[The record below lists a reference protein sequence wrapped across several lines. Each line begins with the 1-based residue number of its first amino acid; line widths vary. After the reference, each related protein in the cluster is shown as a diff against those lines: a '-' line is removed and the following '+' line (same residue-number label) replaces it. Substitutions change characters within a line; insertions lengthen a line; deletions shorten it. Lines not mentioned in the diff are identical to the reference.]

1 MSEKVEMC
9 LYLEMVEI
17 RKLLQTL
24 IERRERKRKEK
35 ERNKFKPPT
44 VVEVSRYCVEQNYSL
59 DVIDPDEFVN
69 FYESKGWLVGK
80 VKMKNWQSAVRNW
93 VKRSEDKKPKPDEP
107 VIDKAQQELINKADE
122 ATRRA
127 FEESMGIRI

>member
-1 MSEKVEMC
+1 MC

-59 DVIDPDEFVN
+59 DLIDPEEFVS
-69 FYESKGWLVGK
+69 FYKSKGWLVGK
-80 VKMKNWQSAVRNW
+80 AKMKDWHSAVDRW
-93 VKRSEDKKPKPDEP
+93 VKRAQPKNPKPDKP